1 MKEIT
6 INAQA
11 RTEYGKKASRDL
23 RRAGQIPAVFYG
35 VEKGEN
41 GLPVAK
47 SIQVSEKELAKLLY
61 TPNVYIVNLV
71 VDGKSVKAILKD
83 LQCDFV
89 TDRPVHVDFYQITED
104 KPVVFEIP
112 VKLNGLAEGVRAG
125 GKLTL
130 NVRKLAVKALYTQ
143 FPDTLDIDVT
153 NLGLGKAMKVAEL
166 SYEGLEIITSKEA
179 EAININKVYQFTK
192 SKIWNEM
199 IQAKEVQR
207 EKPFYINIPAKEI
220 YNDDLDEKVLVQGVI
235 DLYYITQE
243 DELILVDFKTDFVE
257 NRDERILIDKYKT
270 QLELYRRAIESA
282 LDKKVDKI
290 FIYSTYLEREIL
302 L

>member
-41 GLPVAK
+41 GLPLAK
-47 SIQVSEKELAKLLY
+47 SIQISEKELAKLLY

-71 VDGKSVKAILKD
+71 VDGKPVKAILKD

-104 KPVVFEIP
+104 KPVVLEIP

-125 GKLTL
+125 GKLAL

-153 NLGLGKAMKVAEL
+153 NLALGKSMKVAEL
-166 SYEGLEIITSKEA
+166 SYEGLEIITSKEVVVCAVRMTRAARAAAA
-179 EAININKVYQFTK
+179 EAET
-192 SKIWNEM
+192 E
-199 IQAKEVQR
+199 E
-207 EKPFYINIPAKEI
+207 
-220 YNDDLDEKVLVQGVI
+220 
-235 DLYYITQE
+235 
-243 DELILVDFKTDFVE
+243 
-257 NRDERILIDKYKT
+257 
-270 QLELYRRAIESA
+270 
-282 LDKKVDKI
+282 
-290 FIYSTYLEREIL
+290 
-302 L
+302 

>member
-23 RRAGQIPAVFYG
+23 RRAGLIPAVFYG

-47 SIQVSEKELAKLLY
+47 SIQISEKELAKLLY

-166 SYEGLEIITSKEA
+166 SYEGLEIITSKEVVVCAVRMTRAARAAAA
-179 EAININKVYQFTK
+179 EA
-192 SKIWNEM
+192 
-199 IQAKEVQR
+199 
-207 EKPFYINIPAKEI
+207 
-220 YNDDLDEKVLVQGVI
+220 
-235 DLYYITQE
+235 
-243 DELILVDFKTDFVE
+243 
-257 NRDERILIDKYKT
+257 
-270 QLELYRRAIESA
+270 ESA
-282 LDKKVDKI
+282 
-290 FIYSTYLEREIL
+290 E
-302 L
+302 

>member
-83 LQCDFV
+83 LQRDFV

-166 SYEGLEIITSKEA
+166 SYEGLEIITSKEVVVCAVRMTRAARAAAA
-179 EAININKVYQFTK
+179 EA
-192 SKIWNEM
+192 
-199 IQAKEVQR
+199 
-207 EKPFYINIPAKEI
+207 
-220 YNDDLDEKVLVQGVI
+220 
-235 DLYYITQE
+235 
-243 DELILVDFKTDFVE
+243 
-257 NRDERILIDKYKT
+257 
-270 QLELYRRAIESA
+270 ESA
-282 LDKKVDKI
+282 
-290 FIYSTYLEREIL
+290 E
-302 L
+302 

>member
-1 MKEIT
+1 MREIT

-11 RTEYGKKASRDL
+11 RTEFGKKASKEL

-35 VEKGEN
+35 VEKDEK
-41 GLPVAK
+41 GLPLAK
-47 SIQVSEKELAKLLY
+47 SIQISEKELAKLLY

-71 VDGKSVKAILKD
+71 VEGTPVKAILKD

-125 GKLTL
+125 GKLAL

-153 NLGLGKAMKVAEL
+153 SLGLGKSMKVGAL
-166 SYEGLEIITSKEA
+166 SYEGLEIMTSKEVVVCAVRMTRAARAAQA
-179 EAININKVYQFTK
+179 EA
-192 SKIWNEM
+192 
-199 IQAKEVQR
+199 A
-207 EKPFYINIPAKEI
+207 A
-220 YNDDLDEKVLVQGVI
+220 G
-235 DLYYITQE
+235 
-243 DELILVDFKTDFVE
+243 
-257 NRDERILIDKYKT
+257 
-270 QLELYRRAIESA
+270 
-282 LDKKVDKI
+282 KK
-290 FIYSTYLEREIL
+290 
-302 L
+302 

>member
-23 RRAGQIPAVFYG
+23 RRAGLIPAVFYG

-47 SIQVSEKELAKLLY
+47 SIQISEKELAKLLY

-71 VDGKSVKAILKD
+71 VDGESVKAILKD

-166 SYEGLEIITSKEA
+166 SYEGLEIITSKEVVVCAVRMTRAARAAAA
-179 EAININKVYQFTK
+179 EA
-192 SKIWNEM
+192 
-199 IQAKEVQR
+199 
-207 EKPFYINIPAKEI
+207 
-220 YNDDLDEKVLVQGVI
+220 
-235 DLYYITQE
+235 
-243 DELILVDFKTDFVE
+243 
-257 NRDERILIDKYKT
+257 
-270 QLELYRRAIESA
+270 ESA
-282 LDKKVDKI
+282 
-290 FIYSTYLEREIL
+290 E
-302 L
+302 

>member
-47 SIQVSEKELAKLLY
+47 SIKISEKELAKLLY
-61 TPNVYIVNLV
+61 TPNVYIVNLI
-71 VDGKSVKAILKD
+71 VDGTPVKAILKD

-89 TDRPVHVDFYQITED
+89 TDRTVHVDFYQITED

-125 GKLTL
+125 GKLAL

-153 NLGLGKAMKVAEL
+153 NLGLGKAMKVGEL
-166 SYEGLEIITSKEA
+166 SYEGLEIITSKEVVVCAVRMTRAARAAAA
-179 EAININKVYQFTK
+179 EA
-192 SKIWNEM
+192 
-199 IQAKEVQR
+199 
-207 EKPFYINIPAKEI
+207 
-220 YNDDLDEKVLVQGVI
+220 
-235 DLYYITQE
+235 
-243 DELILVDFKTDFVE
+243 
-257 NRDERILIDKYKT
+257 
-270 QLELYRRAIESA
+270 ES
-282 LDKKVDKI
+282 
-290 FIYSTYLEREIL
+290 SEE
-302 L
+302 

>member
-41 GLPVAK
+41 ALPLAK
-47 SIQVSEKELAKLLY
+47 SIQISEKELAKLLY

-71 VDGKSVKAILKD
+71 VDGKPVKAILKD

-104 KPVVFEIP
+104 KPVVLEIP

-125 GKLTL
+125 GKLAL

-153 NLGLGKAMKVAEL
+153 NLALGKSMKVAEL
-166 SYEGLEIITSKEA
+166 SYEGLEIITSKEVVVCAVRMTRAARAAAA
-179 EAININKVYQFTK
+179 EAET
-192 SKIWNEM
+192 E
-199 IQAKEVQR
+199 E
-207 EKPFYINIPAKEI
+207 
-220 YNDDLDEKVLVQGVI
+220 
-235 DLYYITQE
+235 
-243 DELILVDFKTDFVE
+243 
-257 NRDERILIDKYKT
+257 
-270 QLELYRRAIESA
+270 
-282 LDKKVDKI
+282 
-290 FIYSTYLEREIL
+290 
-302 L
+302 

>member
-6 INAQA
+6 LNAQT

-35 VEKGEN
+35 VEKDEN

-47 SIQVSEKELAKLLY
+47 SIKISEKELAKLLY

-71 VDGKSVKAILKD
+71 VDGTPVKAILKD

-89 TDRPVHVDFYQITED
+89 TDRPVHVEFYQITED

-125 GKLTL
+125 GKLAL

-153 NLGLGKAMKVAEL
+153 NLALGKTMKVGEL
-166 SYEGLEIITSKEA
+166 SYEGLEIITSKEVVVCAVRMTRAARAAAA
-179 EAININKVYQFTK
+179 EAEA
-192 SKIWNEM
+192 SE
-199 IQAKEVQR
+199 E
-207 EKPFYINIPAKEI
+207 
-220 YNDDLDEKVLVQGVI
+220 
-235 DLYYITQE
+235 
-243 DELILVDFKTDFVE
+243 
-257 NRDERILIDKYKT
+257 
-270 QLELYRRAIESA
+270 
-282 LDKKVDKI
+282 
-290 FIYSTYLEREIL
+290 
-302 L
+302 

>member
-1 MKEIT
+1 MREIT

-11 RTEYGKKASRDL
+11 RTEFGKKASKEL

-35 VEKGEN
+35 VEKDEK

-47 SIQVSEKELAKLLY
+47 SIQISEKELAKLLY

-71 VDGKSVKAILKD
+71 VEGTPVKAILKD

-112 VKLNGLAEGVRAG
+112 VNLNGLAEGVRAG
-125 GKLTL
+125 GKLAL

-153 NLGLGKAMKVAEL
+153 SLGLGKSMKVGAL
-166 SYEGLEIITSKEA
+166 SYEGLEIMTSKEVVVCAVRMTRAARAAQA
-179 EAININKVYQFTK
+179 EA
-192 SKIWNEM
+192 
-199 IQAKEVQR
+199 A
-207 EKPFYINIPAKEI
+207 A
-220 YNDDLDEKVLVQGVI
+220 G
-235 DLYYITQE
+235 
-243 DELILVDFKTDFVE
+243 
-257 NRDERILIDKYKT
+257 
-270 QLELYRRAIESA
+270 
-282 LDKKVDKI
+282 KK
-290 FIYSTYLEREIL
+290 
-302 L
+302 

>member
-35 VEKGEN
+35 VEKGED

-47 SIQVSEKELAKLLY
+47 TIQISEKELAKLLY

-71 VDGKSVKAILKD
+71 VDGKAVKAILKD

-125 GKLTL
+125 GKLVL
-130 NVRKLAVKALYTQ
+130 NVRKLAVKAPYTQ

-153 NLGLGKAMKVAEL
+153 ELGLGKSMKVGAL
-166 SYEGLEIITSKEA
+166 SYEGLEIITSKEVVVCA
-179 EAININKVYQFTK
+179 VRMTRAARAAQTE
-192 SKIWNEM
+192 SK
-199 IQAKEVQR
+199 
-207 EKPFYINIPAKEI
+207 
-220 YNDDLDEKVLVQGVI
+220 
-235 DLYYITQE
+235 
-243 DELILVDFKTDFVE
+243 
-257 NRDERILIDKYKT
+257 
-270 QLELYRRAIESA
+270 
-282 LDKKVDKI
+282 
-290 FIYSTYLEREIL
+290 
-302 L
+302 

>member
-6 INAQA
+6 LNAQT

-35 VEKGEN
+35 VEKDEN

-47 SIQVSEKELAKLLY
+47 SIKISEKELAKLLY

-71 VDGKSVKAILKD
+71 VDGTPVKAMLKD

-125 GKLTL
+125 GKLAL

-153 NLGLGKAMKVAEL
+153 NLALGKTMKVGEL
-166 SYEGLEIITSKEA
+166 SYEGLEIITSKEVVVCAVRMTRAARAAAA
-179 EAININKVYQFTK
+179 EAEA
-192 SKIWNEM
+192 SE
-199 IQAKEVQR
+199 E
-207 EKPFYINIPAKEI
+207 
-220 YNDDLDEKVLVQGVI
+220 
-235 DLYYITQE
+235 
-243 DELILVDFKTDFVE
+243 
-257 NRDERILIDKYKT
+257 
-270 QLELYRRAIESA
+270 
-282 LDKKVDKI
+282 
-290 FIYSTYLEREIL
+290 
-302 L
+302 